1 MVVEKASIYCFLS
14 GWRFL
19 SLKKRAGVQKP
30 ASRLSSVSCLCD
42 LQNVPSLQLTSQV
55 GCEPWLKGNS
65 AKGQTG
71 TQWTWSSSCY
81 TSFRYCYS
89 FCYSQADPKELIKM
103 VTRHVTR
110 YGCESWPEDLASL
123 TKQLHYYNERLL
135 DSTEAQI
142 LQGLRKGVDVQRF
155 TADDQYKRE
164 TILGLAE

>member
-1 MVVEKASIYCFLS
+1 
-14 GWRFL
+14 
-19 SLKKRAGVQKP
+19 
-30 ASRLSSVSCLCD
+30 
-42 LQNVPSLQLTSQV
+42 
-55 GCEPWLKGNS
+55 
-65 AKGQTG
+65 
-71 TQWTWSSSCY
+71 
-81 TSFRYCYS
+81 
-89 FCYSQADPKELIKM
+89 M